1 MHDTTFS
8 IAFPVISAATGS
20 DVYYRRLQAGLAEHR
35 IRADIIPLATADEFV
50 PGRLTRVR
58 AQLRHYDLI
67 HTNADY
73 GALLQ
78 VPGIPLVVTLH
89 HDVFAPA
96 FQRLT
101 SLPQKLYHYGLLRHR
116 IRTALGACAAAICPS
131 QATRDSARA
140 TFGPLADRLQVIPN
154 GIDTRRFSPGTAANA
169 QRQLLFVGTLSR
181 RKGADLLRPIMDQLG
196 SGYRLTCVTTTA
208 GTPFGTDHFQ
218 LVRHVA
224 LRDLPDWYRRC
235 QLLLFPSRLEG
246 FGYAVAEAMACG
258 RPVVCTRASS
268 LPELV
273 AHETGGLLCAPGD
286 IAAFAA
292 AVARIATDQHLAD
305 RMGAH
310 NRSRAVAQF
319 DQQVMLAHYVRLY
332 QRLLA

>member
-1 MHDTTFS
+1 MK
-8 IAFPVISAATGS
+8 IAFPVITAATGS
-20 DVYYRRLQAGLAEHR
+20 DVYYRRLQTGLAEHR
-35 IRADIIPLATADEFV
+35 IRADIIPLTTADEFV
-50 PGRLTRVR
+50 PGRLGRVR

-101 SLPQKLYHYGLLRHR
+101 TLPQKLYHHGLLQRR
-116 IRTALGACAAAICPS
+116 IRSALDVCAAAVCPS
-131 QATRDSARA
+131 RATRDSARA
-140 TFGPLADRLQVIPN
+140 TFGPRADRLQVIPN
-154 GIDTRRFSPGTAANA
+154 GIDTRRFSPGTAAPA
-169 QRQLLFVGTLSR
+169 PRQLLFVGTLSR
-181 RKGADLLRPIMDQLG
+181 RKGADLLRPIMAQLG
-196 SGYRLTCVTTTA
+196 SGYHLTCITTTA

-218 LVRHVA
+218 LVRQVA
-224 LRDLPDWYRRC
+224 LDDLPEWYRRC
-235 QLLLFPSRLEG
+235 QLLLFPSHLEG

-258 RPVVCTRASS
+258 RPVVCSRAAS

-273 AHETGGLLCAPGD
+273 DDEAGGLLCAPGD
-286 IAAFAA
+286 ICAFAA
-292 AVARIATDQHLAD
+292 AVARITADQRLAT

-319 DQQVMLAHYVRLY
+319 DQHVMLEQYVRLY
-332 QRLLA
+332 RRLLGGTDG